1 MTPSDVAARVRAVLA
16 QAPVVDGH
24 NDLAWALLGRADRAG
39 AAGPVDVLDVAD
51 LAVDQ
56 SAAGLHTDLP
66 RLRAGGVGGQFWS
79 VYVPD
84 TLAAEAAVV
93 ATLEQIDTVR
103 RLVARHPDDLML
115 ATTAEDV
122 ERAAARGRIAALL
135 GMEGGH
141 CIAGSLGVLRMMAA
155 LGVRYLT
162 LTHRH
167 NTPWADSATDTPAV
181 GGLSDFGREVVRE
194 CNRLGVLVDLS
205 HVAASTMHAA
215 LDVSAAPAFFSHSN
229 ARALCGHPRN
239 VPDDVLGRVRDSGGI
254 VMATFVPVFLT
265 EECRAWSARGDGL
278 AAEEEAAW
286 LRANP
291 RPPCDVRDVA
301 DHIEHIRAV
310 AGVDHVGLGGDFDG
324 TTVLPD
330 GLDGVHGYPTL
341 LAELATRGWADAD
354 LAKLTR
360 HNVLR
365 VMRATEAV
373 SGPPPAARHP
383 G

>member
-24 NDLAWALLGRADRAG
+24 NDLAWALRGRADRAG
-39 AAGPVDVLDVAD
+39 
-51 LAVDQ
+51 DQ

-155 LGVRYLT
+155 LGVRYIT

-167 NTPWADSATDTPAV
+167 NTPWADSATDT
-181 GGLSDFGREVVRE
+181 
-194 CNRLGVLVDLS
+194 
-205 HVAASTMHAA
+205 
-215 LDVSAAPAFFSHSN
+215 
-229 ARALCGHPRN
+229 
-239 VPDDVLGRVRDSGGI
+239 
-254 VMATFVPVFLT
+254 
-265 EECRAWSARGDGL
+265 
-278 AAEEEAAW
+278 
-286 LRANP
+286 
-291 RPPCDVRDVA
+291 
-301 DHIEHIRAV
+301 
-310 AGVDHVGLGGDFDG
+310 
-324 TTVLPD
+324 
-330 GLDGVHGYPTL
+330 
-341 LAELATRGWADAD
+341 
-354 LAKLTR
+354 
-360 HNVLR
+360 
-365 VMRATEAV
+365 
-373 SGPPPAARHP
+373 
-383 G
+383 